1 MIPDSV
7 VEEVRARADIVSVI
21 GEFVSLK
28 RSGKDYKGL
37 SPFKNEKTPSFFVI
51 PAKSFFHDF
60 SSGES
65 GDVFAFLMKHQGMS
79 FTEAVKF
86 VGSRSGMDVR
96 ETRSRKGDD
105 PWRPYYEAVAY
116 AASFFQERLWEDEEG
131 GRAAREYLQKRGLG
145 REEGERFGLGYAPGE
160 WTAFRDAA
168 AVHGMD
174 EGVLAEVGLVKTG
187 AKNDEPYDA
196 FRDRIVFPIESV
208 SGRVLGFGGRLLG
221 TPGKG
226 LPKYLNSPESPVF
239 RKGEVL
245 YGLGWAKNA
254 VRREGE
260 ALLVEGFM
268 DVVSLAAAGIENA
281 VAPLG
286 TALTDAQAELLKRYA
301 GQVRILFDSDPAGLR
316 ATFRAGDVLLAQG
329 LHPSVVTLPA
339 GEDPDSVAR
348 SGGAQAVRTYL
359 GQAVDVLER
368 KLAILEERDYFS
380 SIEKTRNALDRLLPT
395 LRATADPQLRDLYL
409 ARVAERTDV
418 RPETLEG
425 ELRQTP
431 RHGPTPPPQGR
442 GSRRPSRHGP
452 GLAASPTRRPRP
464 APRVHGLGA
473 ERALMLVL
481 AKDRSWVDRAAER
494 IGPSDLEDRCYRAIF
509 EMLVDDPELA
519 SPPEGTDP
527 AVVQR
532 FEKLM
537 EDREDT
543 ENASQ
548 VFEDALSCILVSG
561 IDRRLEAVDQEL
573 RNTGDE
579 TRKQSLL
586 EDKRGL
592 TLQKQDLS
600 GGRDWRRGMRAA
612 RTAAAAPNREE
623 APRR

>member
-37 SPFKNEKTPSFFVI
+37 SPFKNEKTPSFFVV

-79 FTEAVKF
+79 FTDAVKY
-86 VGSRSGMDVR
+86 VGSRCGMEVR

-116 AASFFQERLWEDEEG
+116 AASFFQERLWEWEG
-131 GRAAREYLQKRGLG
+131 GQPAREYLQGRGIG
-145 REEGERFGLGYAPGE
+145 REHGERFGLGYAPGE

-174 EGVLAEVGLVKTG
+174 EGVLAEVGLVKKG

-196 FRDRIVFPIESV
+196 FRDRVVFPIESV

-226 LPKYLNSPESPVF
+226 LPKYINSPESPVY

-245 YGLGWAKNA
+245 YGMSWAKNA
-254 VRREGE
+254 ARREGE

-316 ATFRAGDVLLAQG
+316 ATFRAADVLLAQG
-329 LHPSVVTLPA
+329 VHPSVVTLPD
-339 GEDPDSVAR
+339 GEDPDSVAN
-348 SGGAQAVRTYL
+348 SGGAEAVRAYL
-359 GQAVDVLER
+359 DQAVDVLER
-368 KLAILEERDYFS
+368 KLAILEKRDYFS

-395 LRATADPQLRDLYL
+395 LRATADPQLRDIYL
-409 ARVAERTDV
+409 AHVAERTDV
-418 RPETLEG
+418 RLETLEA
-425 ELRQTP
+425 ELRQSP
-431 RHGPTPPPQGR
+431 RHGPTRRPPGHGSSRATGR
-442 GSRRPSRHGP
+442 GSGS
-452 GLAASPTRRPRP
+452 AAPTTRRPRP
-464 APRVHGLGA
+464 TPRVHGLGA

-519 SPPEGTDP
+519 SPPDGTDP

-532 FEKLM
+532 FERLM

-543 ENASQ
+543 EHAGQ
-548 VFEDALSCILVSG
+548 LFEDALSSILVSG

-579 TRKQSLL
+579 TRKQSLV

-592 TLQKQDLS
+592 ILEKRDLS
-600 GGRDWRRGMRAA
+600 RGRDWRRGMRAA
-612 RTAAAAPNREE
+612 RVAAASPNWEE
-623 APRR
+623 APRQ

>member
-7 VEEVRARADIVSVI
+7 VEEVRARADIVSIV

-37 SPFKNEKTPSFFVI
+37 SPFKTEKTPSFFVI
-51 PAKSFFHDF
+51 PAKGFFHDF
-60 SSGES
+60 SSGQS
-65 GDVFAFLMKHQGMS
+65 GDVFSFLMKHRGMS
-79 FTEAVKF
+79 FTDAVKF
-86 VGSRSGMDVR
+86 VGSRCGMDVR
-96 ETRSRKGDD
+96 ETRRQKGDD

-116 AASFFQERLWEDEEG
+116 AAAFYKERLWEWEG
-131 GRAAREYLQKRGLG
+131 GAPAREYLQGRGIG

-168 AVHGMD
+168 AVHDMD
-174 EGVLAEVGLVKTG
+174 EGVLAEVGLIKTSD
-187 AKNDEPYDA
+187 KNDEPYDA
-196 FRDRIVFPIESV
+196 LRDRIVFPIESV

-254 VRREGE
+254 TRREGE

-286 TALTDAQAELLKRYA
+286 TALTEAQAELLKRYA

-316 ATFRAGDVLLAQG
+316 ATFRAADVLLAQG

-348 SGGAQAVRTYL
+348 SGGADAVRKYL
-359 GQAVDVLER
+359 GQAVDVVER
-368 KLAILEERDYFS
+368 KLAILEKRDYFS
-380 SIEKTRNALDRLLPT
+380 SIEKTRSALDRLLPT
-395 LRATADPQLRDLYL
+395 LRATADPKLRDIYV
-409 ARVAERTDV
+409 ARVAERTDI
-418 RPETLEG
+418 RPETLEA
-425 ELRQTP
+425 ELRQRP
-431 RHGPTPPPQGR
+431 RQGSHDR
-442 GSRRPSRHGP
+442 GGRGP
-452 GLAASPTRRPRP
+452 GLPVQQTRRPRP

-481 AKDRSWVDRAAER
+481 AKDRTWVERAAER
-494 IGPSDLEDRCYRAIF
+494 IGPGDLEDRCYRAIF
-509 EMLVDDPELA
+509 EMLLDDPELD
-519 SPPEGTDP
+519 SPPDGTDP

-537 EDREDT
+537 EDGEDT
-543 ENASQ
+543 EHASQ
-548 VFEDALSCILVSG
+548 VFEDAMSRILVSG
-561 IDRRLEAVDQEL
+561 IDRRLEAVDQQL
-573 RNTGDE
+573 RSAGDE
-579 TRKQSLL
+579 ARKQSLM

-592 TLQKQDLS
+592 IEEKKDL
-600 GGRDWRRGMRAA
+600 GRGRDWGRAMQAA
-612 RTAAAAPNREE
+612 RVAAASPNRGE
-623 APRR
+623 APRQ